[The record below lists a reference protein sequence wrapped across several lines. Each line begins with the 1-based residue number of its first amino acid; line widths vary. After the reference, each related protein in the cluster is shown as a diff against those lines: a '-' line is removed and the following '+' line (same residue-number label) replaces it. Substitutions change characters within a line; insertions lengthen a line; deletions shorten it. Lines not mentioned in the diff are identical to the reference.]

1 MRLQN
6 LLWLRLWLLWLP
18 YYVAAYDAPPRLVT
32 VRLFIFS
39 CVFTL
44 YRWAHSAV
52 LVNDAL
58 YVYGGKIDQENQ
70 FSYTSA
76 PNTNQLLY
84 LSLSTTFSV
93 QSPSWQLLDSSQG
106 PAIAWHTLAA
116 INNSQVLLFGG
127 QPDPNSLPVIST
139 RADSAWIL
147 DVSSRT
153 SPAWIQE
160 PESWAEQPIRRIRH
174 STATAPNGRVFI
186 FGGERADNS
195 HIAFSDHYYL
205 DPVSMTFRSLP
216 TANAPPDLY
225 GHASIILPNG
235 RILVFGG
242 YCTSQ
247 ARLLS
252 FSTIWVLDV
261 SNMQWTVVETDTSA
275 PPTPRI
281 AFAATHLGGGL
292 ILIHGGSGP
301 DLQSCLMDGWILDTT
316 KRLWTWTRV
325 DALSQIGAKRD
336 HFAVTIGGQVIF
348 GFGKH
353 CRSIFLSKHSALIAV
368 AGYSNNTPAPSTI
381 QLYDPSSS
389 TFDTVYHLPTST
401 VNTTGPTIPPST
413 TGTPTPSTL
422 PIPTTSEPSSS
433 NRTAI
438 IVGTVFGVLG
448 LILIGLGT
456 AYHIHRRSEAERADR
471 QFMALNDEDGDD
483 NPSPRHIPAVRM
495 HADIPRHGILRSLG
509 PLSAA
514 LKIRNGRGAP
524 RRDMLADEDE
534 RSFGD
539 WYNERRGDGTAG
551 SSWSLRSILGA
562 GVMRSREPSVGS
574 YGSAP
579 WREKLDPF
587 SDGPTLMRNEE
598 RGLIDEATTS
608 RGSRQVNRSS
618 HSYRDPF
625 ADPIYEERESF
636 DSTDLYRDYGRGE
649 GHDQPPTSS
658 SIRLVPNVLPLETFL
673 PITRGGHP
681 LSPVSEQTSQGTVS
695 RRSDSSLGQS
705 AIEIALDSSSSGRP
719 RSTSVNSAVN
729 SALAPSSRTLSPKTS
744 SVSRTSSPSLMN
756 STQPMK
762 RSNSWWLRFAPT
774 GLLDRRP
781 SGASRRMEFRDPN
794 PPPRLS
800 AIEER
805 HSYAEKTSPP
815 GSGGTGEKVLQFMH
829 KSLLSPPSSSQQARR
844 LQDETDVSI
853 SSRGVPMKIYGVD
866 RHGKSVSSLKT
877 ADSEAIER
885 MAVTM
890 DVVQRITTRSHRGT
904 GSIGS
909 IGGLSLDTH
918 ASTHILEREDRI
930 SEADGGQN
938 RTEENLIMF
947 ASPEEMERSVLTSPQ
962 PLDHEPTTVDT
973 TPRSDLTL
981 SPPISTAPQS
991 SSRNVSQRVRA
1002 FERRLSVEAPVSPPP
1017 TNTRHREERTK
1028 KVVEVN
1034 YGLARRPDLFITN
1047 PDRTSESGDL

>member
-1 MRLQN
+1 MGSVSIADQN
-6 LLWLRLWLLWLP
+6 
-18 YYVAAYDAPPRLVT
+18 
-32 VRLFIFS
+32 F
-39 CVFTL
+39 
-44 YRWAHSAV
+44 
-52 LVNDAL
+52 
-58 YVYGGKIDQENQ
+58 
-70 FSYTSA
+70 
-76 PNTNQLLY
+76 
-84 LSLSTTFSV
+84 
-93 QSPSWQLLDSSQG
+93 
-106 PAIAWHTLAA
+106 
-116 INNSQVLLFGG
+116 
-127 QPDPNSLPVIST
+127 
-139 RADSAWIL
+139 
-147 DVSSRT
+147 
-153 SPAWIQE
+153 
-160 PESWAEQPIRRIRH
+160 
-174 STATAPNGRVFI
+174 
-186 FGGERADNS
+186 
-195 HIAFSDHYYL
+195 
-205 DPVSMTFRSLP
+205 
-216 TANAPPDLY
+216 
-225 GHASIILPNG
+225 
-235 RILVFGG
+235 
-242 YCTSQ
+242 
-247 ARLLS
+247 
-252 FSTIWVLDV
+252 
-261 SNMQWTVVETDTSA
+261 
-275 PPTPRI
+275 
-281 AFAATHLGGGL
+281 
-292 ILIHGGSGP
+292 
-301 DLQSCLMDGWILDTT
+301 
-316 KRLWTWTRV
+316 
-325 DALSQIGAKRD
+325 
-336 HFAVTIGGQVIF
+336 
-348 GFGKH
+348 
-353 CRSIFLSKHSALIAV
+353 FLKDSALIVV
-368 AGYSNNTPAPSTI
+368 AGYSSNSSVPSTI
-381 QLYDPSSS
+381 QVYDPSAS
-389 TFDTVYHLPTST
+389 TYGTVYHPPTST
-401 VNTTGPTIPPST
+401 VKTMGPTISQST
-413 TGTPTPSTL
+413 IGTSTSSTL
-422 PIPTTSEPSSS
+422 PIPTTSDPSSS

-448 LILIGLGT
+448 LFLIGLGT
-456 AYHIHRRSEAERADR
+456 AYYIHRRSEAQRDR
-471 QFMALNDEDGDD
+471 QFMALTEEDGDD

-562 GVMRSREPSVGS
+562 GVMRSREPSLGS

-579 WREKLDPF
+579 WREKSDPF

-598 RGLIDEATTS
+598 RGLIDESTTS
-608 RGSRQVNRSS
+608 RGPRQANRSS

-649 GHDQPPTSS
+649 GHEHPPTSS
-658 SIRLVPNVLPLETFL
+658 SVRLVPNILPLETIL

-695 RRSDSSLGQS
+695 RRSDSSHGQS
-705 AIEIALDSSSSGRP
+705 ANEIALDSSSSGRP
-719 RSTSVNSAVN
+719 RATSVNSAVN

-781 SGASRRMEFRDPN
+781 SEASRRMEFRDPN

-805 HSYAEKTSPP
+805 NSHAEKTSPP
-815 GSGGTGEKVLQFMH
+815 ATGDKALHFM
-829 KSLLSPPSSSQQARR
+829 LSPPSSSQQARR
-844 LQDETDVSI
+844 VQDEADVSNL
-853 SSRGVPMKIYGVD
+853 SRGISMNVYGVD

-890 DVVQRITTRSHRGT
+890 DVVQRMTTRSHRGT

-909 IGGLSLDTH
+909 IGGLSIDTR
-918 ASTHILEREDRI
+918 ASMHISEREDRM

-938 RTEENLIMF
+938 RFQENLIMF
-947 ASPEEMERSVLTSPQ
+947 TSPEEMERNVPTSPQ
-962 PLDHEPTTVDT
+962 PLDHET
-973 TPRSDLTL
+973 TPSGTTPGSDLTL
-981 SPPISTAPQS
+981 SPPISMAPQS

-1002 FERRLSVEAPVSPPP
+1002 FERRLSMEAPVSPPP